1 MYYFDQVDFILSELC
16 LFSKH
21 LFNVMCI
28 RYCVRFYEDKK
39 MNGKFTTP
47 IDNCIIKFSLFRS
60 L

>member
-47 IDNCIIKFSLFRS
+47 IDNCYN
-60 L
+60 